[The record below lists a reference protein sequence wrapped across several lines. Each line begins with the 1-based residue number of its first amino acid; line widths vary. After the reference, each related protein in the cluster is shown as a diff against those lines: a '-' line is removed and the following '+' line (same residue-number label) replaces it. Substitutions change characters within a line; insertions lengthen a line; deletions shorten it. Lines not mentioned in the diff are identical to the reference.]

1 MNEVMLHQY
10 NLLSK
15 ELQQEV
21 QHYIEYLFLKI
32 KSWVKKADEE
42 NTKETQA
49 DKLSDTSLFGTKA
62 EIVSDKKLF
71 EVSNNLIH
79 KNLDAYKELAQW
91 FSLHNN
97 RLKKCTVALSV
108 QPAERYTQNELAD
121 LGLGIASGNITREE
135 IKKWISLHTEFD
147 QVIWVSSFYPINIEP
162 NIRLVP

>member
-1 MNEVMLHQY
+1 MVKREVCMNEVMLHQY

-21 QHYIEYLFLKI
+21 QHYIEYLFLKN
-32 KSWVKKADEE
+32 KELSKQTHEE

-79 KNLDAYKELAQW
+79 KNLEAYKELAQ
-91 FSLHNN
+91 
-97 RLKKCTVALSV
+97 
-108 QPAERYTQNELAD
+108 
-121 LGLGIASGNITREE
+121 
-135 IKKWISLHTEFD
+135 
-147 QVIWVSSFYPINIEP
+147 
-162 NIRLVP
+162 